1 MDEER
6 RERRR
11 HRTIQAQQKRR
22 EAFQL
27 HTNRRRMEIQ
37 TMKEALARKRA
48 AMESARAATQVTASV
63 SSSRDTANPTT
74 SFDPPSVYTS
84 IESTFDDE
92 LIQPSIPISPA
103 FASMPVDLHSPI
115 ILEVAQ
121 QPRDFEATGGAQ
133 PLSPGGTSQL
143 SQVEKDSRRELR
155 RMDGIV
161 EATQVQLLQEF
172 KERKAPIQINSGAPD
187 PPVSEH

>member
-1 MDEER
+1 
-6 RERRR
+6 
-11 HRTIQAQQKRR
+11 
-22 EAFQL
+22 
-27 HTNRRRMEIQ
+27 MEIQ
-37 TMKEALARKRA
+37 SMKEALARKRA

-103 FASMPVDLHSPI
+103 FASMPVDLLSPI
-115 ILEVAQ
+115 IAH

-133 PLSPGGTSQL
+133 PLSPGRTSQL
-143 SQVEKDSRRELR
+143 SQVEKDSQRELR

-161 EATQVQLLQEF
+161 EATQVQEF
-172 KERKAPIQINSGAPD
+172 KEWKAPIQINSGAPD
-187 PPVSEH
+187 HLVSEC